1 MAPGKKQKKLKK
13 KGSKDGPSGLV
24 NKNHLVAFLAQ
35 IILIIVSDIFCNL

>member
-24 NKNHLVAFLAQ
+24 NENYLVGFLAQ
-35 IILIIVSDIFCNL
+35 VTLIIFSDIFCNL